1 VMDGYL
7 YVANTDALVRVAFR
21 PGQTEVGAPEHVI
34 DLPSGTPNRH
44 WTKGLL
50 ARSGD
55 LYVSVGSNSDHA
67 ENGMDA
73 EQGRAAIWRITPDG
87 QAVLFATGL
96 RNPVGMDVEP
106 ETGRIWAV
114 VNERDELGDNLVPDY
129 LTSVQA
135 GGWYGWPYI
144 YWQDRPD
151 PRVDQVGR
159 PETPVIRP
167 EYALGAHVAPLGLT
181 FAKGAALGHGSG
193 AYVGLHGSWN
203 RVPASGY
210 EVTFIPFV
218 NGAPTGAPK
227 TILSGFRVDGD
238 ALGRPVGVEIAT
250 DGALLVADDV
260 GNTIWRVSR

>member
-1 VMDGYL
+1 
-7 YVANTDALVRVAFR
+7 
-21 PGQTEVGAPEHVI
+21 
-34 DLPSGTPNRH
+34 
-44 WTKGLL
+44 
-50 ARSGD
+50 
-55 LYVSVGSNSDHA
+55 
-67 ENGMDA
+67 MDA

-181 FAKGAALGHGSG
+181 FAKGAADAG
-193 AYVGLHGSWN
+193 A
-203 RVPASGY
+203 
-210 EVTFIPFV
+210 
-218 NGAPTGAPK
+218 AP
-227 TILSGFRVDGD
+227 
-238 ALGRPVGVEIAT
+238 
-250 DGALLVADDV
+250 
-260 GNTIWRVSR
+260 SRAH